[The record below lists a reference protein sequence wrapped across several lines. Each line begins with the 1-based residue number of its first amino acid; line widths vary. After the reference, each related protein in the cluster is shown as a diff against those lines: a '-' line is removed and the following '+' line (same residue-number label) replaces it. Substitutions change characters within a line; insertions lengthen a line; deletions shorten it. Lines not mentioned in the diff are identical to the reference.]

1 MQMSKTQ
8 NSWIKDILKSNSIC
22 LLVTKYEG
30 PKKFQLHHFLNPFSQ
45 LAAVKDSKNGAATK
59 FFGHPYFDL
68 ALIISAISKSL
79 WPHCTIRNHVTNHL
93 KRAELGDKIIHFPL
107 SFA

>member
-1 MQMSKTQ
+1 MISLVKL
-8 NSWIKDILKSNSIC
+8 IILKSGQN
-22 LLVTKYEG
+22 
-30 PKKFQLHHFLNPFSQ
+30 KKGQNFLNPFSQ